1 MIGWKRPDESIVLAY
16 MNRSV
21 DMDLTE
27 ISMEI
32 TRTYVPELGV
42 DFTSGCCSDQQSFFE
57 QGFPAVGFF
66 ETPGTRVEYPFYHTS
81 DDLLEHLSSEQ
92 IYLLAKATM
101 ASSIVYADP
110 VE

>member
-32 TRTYVPELGV
+32 TRMYVPEIG
-42 DFTSGCCSDQQSFFE
+42 G
-57 QGFPAVGFF
+57 
-66 ETPGTRVEYPFYHTS
+66 
-81 DDLLEHLSSEQ
+81 
-92 IYLLAKATM
+92 K
-101 ASSIVYADP
+101 
-110 VE
+110 